1 MASPQA
7 KPILALMLAL
17 STFCSCVAQGKPL
30 NQDTHRRILFLESW
44 KGSYLIS
51 TYMAPLNVVRF
62 EACGV
67 KAENSCE
74 KVATVLYNRL
84 DHFQGPMLE
93 MLHAYRKEVAQKA
106 DSSLWYFLSGGAK
119 KSRDVQALDQIIR
132 EIETEGL
139 SHWLLLLDKS
149 SERQDTPRFSTPA
162 FAHDLMTKMK
172 AVFESYPAD
181 PEKCQ

>member
-1 MASPQA
+1 
-7 KPILALMLAL
+7 
-17 STFCSCVAQGKPL
+17 
-30 NQDTHRRILFLESW
+30 
-44 KGSYLIS
+44 
-51 TYMAPLNVVRF
+51 MAPLNVVRF

-74 KVATVLYNRL
+74 KVATVLYSRL

-93 MLHAYRKEVAQKA
+93 MLHKYRDEVAQKA

-119 KSRDVQALDQIIR
+119 KSQDVQALDQIIH

-139 SHWLLLLDKS
+139 PHWMLLLDRS
-149 SERQDTPRFSTPA
+149 SERKDVPQFSTPS
-162 FAHDLMTKMK
+162 FAHELMDKMK

-181 PEKCQ
+181 PEKCE